1 MAESAAS
8 EFVRTAI
15 DKIPWLLWLF
25 LIALFF
31 WGMILILK
39 QLYSLCHQARKNYI
53 TELKEHLNFKDT
65 IITDISA
72 LKEQLENQNNE
83 LREEA
88 RRKSEIIN
96 KIVEKAS
103 IIITEKETALQQ
115 YKCDTEKIIQQF
127 KHALGTTLWII
138 RREMFLR
145 RMFLSLLTKS
155 AVPEDINVFLAENM
169 DSIISVMRNDEE
181 ITFVN
186 VDAGDNFFELQA
198 AGLSPH
204 YLQLPMTEEISLF
217 ESLRSEINKLPA
229 FLVTDDTANDNKN
242 TN

>member
-1 MAESAAS
+1 
-8 EFVRTAI
+8 
-15 DKIPWLLWLF
+15 
-25 LIALFF
+25 
-31 WGMILILK
+31 
-39 QLYSLCHQARKNYI
+39 
-53 TELKEHLNFKDT
+53 
-65 IITDISA
+65 
-72 LKEQLENQNNE
+72 
-83 LREEA
+83 
-88 RRKSEIIN
+88 
-96 KIVEKAS
+96 
-103 IIITEKETALQQ
+103 
-115 YKCDTEKIIQQF
+115 
-127 KHALGTTLWII
+127 
-138 RREMFLR
+138 MFLR